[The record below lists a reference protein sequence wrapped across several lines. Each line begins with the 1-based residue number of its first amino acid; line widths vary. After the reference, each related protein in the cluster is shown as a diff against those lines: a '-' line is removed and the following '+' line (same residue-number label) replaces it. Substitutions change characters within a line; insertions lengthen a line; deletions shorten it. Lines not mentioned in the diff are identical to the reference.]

1 MEVTYEEFIQNILDN
16 RGRFACGDEY
26 HERHHIIPK
35 CMGGTNNKDNLID
48 LYAREHFEAHR
59 LLALENPENEKLIY
73 AWRMM
78 TVVKDKSQERYI
90 VTAEEYEEAKIAFSK
105 IQSEVMKIAWKDAEK
120 KKRHS
125 ELMKEKYSNPENNP
139 MYGRRGEDN
148 PLYGKHRSEE
158 TIEKIRKTAQERC
171 KNPEYLEK
179 VSKTQKERYQ
189 NPENNPMFGKHHT
202 DETKR
207 KIGDANRGH
216 VPSEEARNK
225 ASQSMKKKWKD
236 NYYRE
241 EQSKRMKELNS
252 RPEYKQKQIESHRG
266 DKSWSALAVF
276 NVETKNVYG
285 AATLAKDDTGIDNS
299 MILKCCKGIIETAGG
314 YMWKYVYDYTRKDG
328 VVIPG
333 AITLGIITEDEVF
346 KQLNKQQND

>member
-1 MEVTYEEFIQNILDN
+1 METTYEEFIQNILDT
-16 RGRFACGDEY
+16 RGRFSCGDEY

-35 CMGGTNNKDNLID
+35 CMGGTNDKDNLID

-59 LLALENPENEKLIY
+59 LLALENLENEKLIY
-73 AWRMM
+73 AWHMM
-78 TVVKDKSQERYI
+78 TIVKDKSRERYI

-105 IQSEVMKIAWKDAEK
+105 I
-120 KKRHS
+120 HS
-125 ELMKEKYSNPENNP
+125 ELMKERYSNPENNP

-158 TIEKIRKTAQERC
+158 TIEKIRKAAQERGQ
-171 KNPEYLEK
+171 NPEYLEK
-179 VSKTQKERYQ
+179 ISKTQKERYQ
-189 NPENNPMFGKHHT
+189 NPENNPMFGKKHT
-202 DETKR
+202 DETKQ

-216 VPSEEARNK
+216 VPSKEARNK
-225 ASQSMKKKWKD
+225 ASQAMKKKWKD
-236 NYYRE
+236 TYYRE

-266 DKSWSALAVF
+266 DKSWNALAVF

-285 AATLAKDDTGIDNS
+285 AAILAKDDTGIDNS